1 MLDLM
6 KRLAELDAGNPRVYN
21 DTPTLNHQG
30 VAEDDAGD
38 VEKRMIAKIE
48 KEKQRL
54 AKLKHTDPEAYKRE
68 MAKSKT
74 SSRIPPVSIFE
85 EQSVA
90 EDKDVDEEK
99 ADEGPE
105 ILKIK
110 SDQAKAKGEKSFNVG
125 NKTFPVKEG
134 DDEQVEE
141 CGMMPMGAMSGMSDH
156 HHTPASINISADSGD
171 ELSAMLRDIMTLAG
185 RDHHDHADDI
195 GMAEPAGDL
204 PPPAEVDTDGGDDMG
219 MDEPTMMRSM
229 IDKLNPG
236 DDEGGDQGD
245 DDSDDVKE
253 YDNTPNPETSG
264 YANMTPTGN
273 DMNSKGDSEASKVNG
288 GGNPYTRTMEQV
300 EHDLFA
306 EYRKFVGE

>member
-1 MLDLM
+1 MQMLDVL
-6 KRLAELDAGNPRVYN
+6 KRLAELDQQNPNVMSN
-21 DTPTLNHQG
+21 VPVLN
-30 VAEDDAGD
+30 V
-38 VEKRMIAKIE
+38 
-48 KEKQRL
+48 KE
-54 AKLKHTDPEAYKRE
+54 E
-68 MAKSKT
+68 
-74 SSRIPPVSIFE
+74 
-85 EQSVA
+85 
-90 EDKDVDEEK
+90 KDVDEEK

-125 NKTFPVKEG
+125 GKTFPVKEG

-185 RDHHDHADDI
+185 RGQAAPGSDMGMGATAADT
-195 GMAEPAGDL
+195 

-236 DDEGGDQGD
+236 DDEEGDQDGDQGD
-245 DDSDDVKE
+245 DQDDVKE
-253 YDNTPNPETSG
+253 YDNEPAPETSG
-264 YANMTPTGN
+264 YASMTPTGN
-273 DMNSKGDSEASKVNG
+273 DLNSKGGNEAGKVNG
-288 GGNPYTRTMEQV
+288 GGNPYTKTMEQV
-300 EHDLFA
+300 EKDLFA

>member
-30 VAEDDAGD
+30 
-38 VEKRMIAKIE
+38 
-48 KEKQRL
+48 
-54 AKLKHTDPEAYKRE
+54 
-68 MAKSKT
+68 
-74 SSRIPPVSIFE
+74 
-85 EQSVA
+85 VA

-141 CGMMPMGAMSGMSDH
+141 CGMMPMGAMSGMSNH

-219 MDEPTMMRSM
+219 IDEPTMMRSM

-236 DDEGGDQGD
+236 DDEGGDQDGDQGD

>member
-30 VAEDDAGD
+30 
-38 VEKRMIAKIE
+38 
-48 KEKQRL
+48 
-54 AKLKHTDPEAYKRE
+54 
-68 MAKSKT
+68 
-74 SSRIPPVSIFE
+74 
-85 EQSVA
+85 VA

-141 CGMMPMGAMSGMSDH
+141 CGMMPMGAMSGMSNH

-185 RDHHDHADDI
+185 RGQEVPDSDMD
-195 GMAEPAGDL
+195 MAEPAGEM
-204 PPPAEVDTDGGDDMG
+204 PPPAEISTDDGDDMG
-219 MDEPTMMRSM
+219 MDEPSMMRSM
-229 IDKLNPG
+229 IDKLNPSG
-236 DDEGGDQGD
+236 DQDNDSGEDDESEKD
-245 DDSDDVKE
+245 DMKE
-253 YDNTPNPETSG
+253 YDNEPAPETSG
-264 YANMTPTGN
+264 YDSMTPKGN
-273 DMNSKGDSEASKVNG
+273 DLSSKGGNEVKAVSG
-288 GGNPYTRTMEQV
+288 GGNPYSNTMEEIQNK
-300 EHDLFA
+300 LFL
-306 EYRKFVGE
+306 EYKKFVNE